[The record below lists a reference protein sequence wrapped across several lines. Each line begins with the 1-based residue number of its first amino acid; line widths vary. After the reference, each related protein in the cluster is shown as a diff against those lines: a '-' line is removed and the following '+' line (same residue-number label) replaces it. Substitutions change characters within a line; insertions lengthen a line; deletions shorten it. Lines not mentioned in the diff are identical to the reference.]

1 MRKSKNFSVIEHLVA
16 RIDSLFFSKKNRRK
30 KEKKY
35 KEIYNETRLSVRSS
49 CSTRA

>member
-35 KEIYNETRLSVRSS
+35 VYNETRLSVRSS

>member
-16 RIDSLFFSKKNRRK
+16 RIDSLFFLKKKNRRK

-35 KEIYNETRLSVRSS
+35 VYNETRLSVRSS